1 MHRFLMPTDVRCGAG
16 SLEALAAWGTW
27 GKRPAILCGK
37 QAARAHGHLDAIL
50 HYMPDALVLDGFPEN
65 PRFSDCEAYAGRCH
79 EADIDVLVALGGGS
93 VIDGAKALSLLARHG
108 GTCSTYLDPE
118 HGKDALP
125 IIAIPT
131 TAGTGSEVTPYAVL
145 VDDARNRKSTLKSPQ
160 LFPRLA
166 LLEPRLSTTMPRE
179 VTVATGLDA
188 LSQAMEGMLSTQSTP
203 TGDILA
209 LDACRRIR
217 HWLPVALEQPNQHEA
232 REQLLFAAM
241 LSGMVIAQSG
251 TTLVHGM
258 GYYYT
263 LEHGIAHGAAN
274 ALLLPPL
281 FWWNAQHAPEK
292 VTRLAEA
299 LGHGSRPLPS
309 EAGYALTESLYHFY
323 RLIHFEAAARD
334 HGVPETA
341 AAAMATQIMAE
352 PGRFKHQQGT
362 LTEAQVRT
370 LYQAAW
376 AGSIE
381 DLPREFTLGPV

>member
-1 MHRFLMPTDVRCGAG
+1 MW
-16 SLEALAAWGTW
+16 ETW

-37 QAARAHGHLDAIL
+37 QAARTHGHLDAVL

-65 PRFSDCEAYAGRCH
+65 PRFSDCEAYASRSAEAG
-79 EADIDVLVALGGGS
+79 ADILVALGGGS
-93 VIDGAKALSLLARHG
+93 VIDGAKALALLARHG
-108 GTCSTYLDPE
+108 GTCSDYLDPK

-125 IIAIPT
+125 LIAIPT

-145 VDDARNRKSTLKSPQ
+145 VDDARNRKSTLKSPA

-166 LLEPRLSTTMPRE
+166 LLEPHFTTTMPRD
-179 VTVATGLDA
+179 VTIATALDA

-203 TGDILA
+203 TGDLLA
-209 LDACRRIR
+209 LDVCRRIR
-217 HWLPVALEQPNQHEA
+217 HWLPVALQQPAQVEA

-281 FWWNAQHAPEK
+281 FWWNAQHAPAK

-299 LGHGSRPLPS
+299 LGHGCRPAPS

-323 RLIHFEAAARD
+323 RLLHFEAAARD
-334 HGVPETA
+334 HGVPEEAGATMA
-341 AAAMATQIMAE
+341 AQIIEE
-352 PGRFKHQQGT
+352 PGRFKHQLGA
-362 LTEAQVRT
+362 LTESQVRV

-376 AGSIE
+376 GGSVE
-381 DLPREFTLGPV
+381 DLPREFALDPD

>member
-1 MHRFLMPTDVRCGAG
+1 MHRFHMPTDVRCGAG
-16 SLEALAAWGTW
+16 SLKALGAWKAW
-27 GKRPAILCGK
+27 GKRPVILCGR
-37 QAARAHGHLDAIL
+37 QSARAHGHLDAVL
-50 HYMPDALVLDGFPEN
+50 HYMPDAIVLDGFPEN
-65 PRFSDCEAYAGRCH
+65 PRFSDCEDYGKRCRAGNV
-79 EADIDVLVALGGGS
+79 DVIVALGGGS
-93 VIDGAKALSLLARHG
+93 VIDGAKALALLARHG
-108 GTCSTYLDPE
+108 GTCSDYLDPE

-131 TAGTGSEVTPYAVL
+131 TGGTGSEVTPYAVL

-166 LLEPRLSTTMPRE
+166 LLDPTLTTTLPRE
-179 VTVATGLDA
+179 VTVATALDA
-188 LSQAMEGMLSTQSTP
+188 LSQVMEGMLSTQSTP

-217 HWLPVALEQPNQHEA
+217 HWLPVALEQPTQLEA
-232 REQLLFAAM
+232 REQLLYAAM
-241 LSGMVIAQSG
+241 LSGVVIAQSG

-292 VTRLAEA
+292 VPRLAEA
-299 LGHGSRPLPS
+299 LGHGSRPAPS

-323 RLIHFEAAARD
+323 RLAHFKYAARD
-334 HGVPETA
+334 HGVPQEACTTMA
-341 AAAMATQIMAE
+341 AQIIAE
-352 PGRFKHQQGT
+352 PGRFKNQPGT
-362 LTEAQVRT
+362 LTESQVRA

-376 AGSIE
+376 AGAVE
-381 DLPREFTLGPV
+381 DLPREFARGSG